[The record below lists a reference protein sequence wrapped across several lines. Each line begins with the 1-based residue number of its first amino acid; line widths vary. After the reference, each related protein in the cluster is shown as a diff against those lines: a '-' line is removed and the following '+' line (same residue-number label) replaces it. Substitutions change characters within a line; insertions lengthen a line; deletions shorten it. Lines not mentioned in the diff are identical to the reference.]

1 MEANA
6 DALRRGYDA
15 LNRKDLSD
23 VFGLIGADFAWESGN
38 GERGRGAESFER
50 FLRSWLDSF
59 QEFRI
64 EPEEVI
70 ERGEHLVASVRQ
82 PDAAAPA
89 ASRSPSGLPTYG
101 RSPTAAPSA
110 SAVPIAERPSPR
122 SRIGERRLCGSGCL
136 AIPTPVWKLI
146 GDEPATVFSY

>member
-6 DALRRGYDA
+6 DALRRGYEA

-70 ERGEHLVASVRQ
+70 ERGEHLVAIVRQ
-82 PDAAAPA
+82 TGRGR
-89 ASRSPSGLPTYG
+89 ASCVEVAIRIAHVWTISDG
-101 RSPTAAPSA
+101 R
-110 SAVPIAERPSPR
+110 AERFRGPNR
-122 SRIGERRLCGSGCL
+122 GAAL
-136 AIPTPVWKLI
+136 AAIE
-146 GDEPATVFSY
+146 DR